1 MSEVQTTATVKTVF
15 RKPVTAADFK
25 HNAEVLHAAVV
36 KATDAYNVA
45 VQEYNRA
52 VELENI
58 TSGISITFNEGKG
71 DKAETLSG
79 RVITRL
85 DNGTYQVLVEFVGG
99 PAKLS
104 TVKPADV
111 VAIHKPTP
119 EPAAELSPAE
129 QAGDTS
135 HVG

>member
-1 MSEVQTTATVKTVF
+1 MSQAQTATVATLI
-15 RKPVTAADFK
+15 RKPVSAADFK
-25 HNAEVLHAAVV
+25 QNAEVLHAAVV

-58 TSGISITFNEGKG
+58 TSGIGITFNEGKG

-119 EPAAELSPAE
+119 EPSPSAEGGEPAAE
-129 QAGDTS
+129 
-135 HVG
+135 

>member
-1 MSEVQTTATVKTVF
+1 MSEVQTTAVATLI
-15 RKPVTAADFK
+15 RKPVSAADFK
-25 HNAEVLHAAVV
+25 QNAEVLHAAAV

-45 VQEYNRA
+45 VQDYNRA

-111 VAIHKPTP
+111 VAIHKPAP
-119 EPAAELSPAE
+119 EPSPSAEGGEPAAE
-129 QAGDTS
+129 
-135 HVG
+135 

>member
-1 MSEVQTTATVKTVF
+1 MSEVQTTTATLI

-25 HNAEVLHAAVV
+25 QNAEVLHAAVV

-45 VQEYNRA
+45 VQEYNRT

-119 EPAAELSPAE
+119 EPSPSAEGGEPAAE
-129 QAGDTS
+129 
-135 HVG
+135 

>member
-1 MSEVQTTATVKTVF
+1 MSEVQTPAVKTLN

-25 HNAEVLHAAVV
+25 QNAEVLHALALT
-36 KATDAYNVA
+36 ATANYNEA
-45 VQEYNRA
+45 CAAYNRA
-52 VELENI
+52 LELENI
-58 TSGISITFNEGKG
+58 TSGVSITFNEGKG
-71 DKAETLSG
+71 EKAEVLSG

-111 VAIHKPTP
+111 VAIHKP
-119 EPAAELSPAE
+119 EPVQVADLSPAE
-129 QAGDTS
+129 LAGDTS

>member
-1 MSEVQTTATVKTVF
+1 MSEVQATAVATLI

-25 HNAEVLHAAVV
+25 QNAEVLHAAVV

-45 VQEYNRA
+45 VQDYNRA

-58 TSGISITFNEGKG
+58 TSGISISFNEGKG
-71 DKAETLSG
+71 DKAEILSG

-85 DNGTYQVLVEFVGG
+85 ENGTYQVLVEFVGG

-111 VAIHKPTP
+111 VAIHKPQVEQVTGDVQ
-119 EPAAELSPAE
+119 PAE
-129 QAGDTS
+129 
-135 HVG
+135 

>member
-1 MSEVQTTATVKTVF
+1 MSEVQTTVATLI

-25 HNAEVLHAAVV
+25 QNAEVLHAAVV

-45 VQEYNRA
+45 VREYNRA

-119 EPAAELSPAE
+119 EPSPSAEGGEPAAE
-129 QAGDTS
+129 
-135 HVG
+135 

>member
-1 MSEVQTTATVKTVF
+1 MSEIQTTAIATLI

-119 EPAAELSPAE
+119 EPSPSAEGGEPAAE
-129 QAGDTS
+129 
-135 HVG
+135 

>member
-1 MSEVQTTATVKTVF
+1 MSEVQTTVATLI

-25 HNAEVLHAAVV
+25 QNAEVLHAAVV

-111 VAIHKPTP
+111 VAIHKPQVDSVP
-119 EPAAELSPAE
+119 GDVPAQPAE
-129 QAGDTS
+129 
-135 HVG
+135 

>member
-1 MSEVQTTATVKTVF
+1 MSEVQTTVATLI
-15 RKPVTAADFK
+15 RKPVSAADFK
-25 HNAEVLHAAVV
+25 QNAEVLHAAVV

-111 VAIHKPTP
+111 VAIHKPQ
-119 EPAAELSPAE
+119 AEEVPHDQQAQPAE
-129 QAGDTS
+129 
-135 HVG
+135 

>member
-1 MSEVQTTATVKTVF
+1 MSEVQTTAVATLI
-15 RKPVTAADFK
+15 RKPVSAADFK
-25 HNAEVLHAAVV
+25 QNAEVLHAAVV

-111 VAIHKPTP
+111 AVIHKPEPTP
-119 EPAAELSPAE
+119 EEVAERGIDDWS
-129 QAGDTS
+129 QS
-135 HVG
+135 Y

>member
-1 MSEVQTTATVKTVF
+1 
-15 RKPVTAADFK
+15 
-25 HNAEVLHAAVV
+25 VLHAAVV

-119 EPAAELSPAE
+119 EPSPSAEGGEPAAE
-129 QAGDTS
+129 
-135 HVG
+135 

>member
-1 MSEVQTTATVKTVF
+1 MSEVQTTAVATLI

-25 HNAEVLHAAVV
+25 QNAEVLHAAVV

-119 EPAAELSPAE
+119 EPSPSAEGGEPAAE
-129 QAGDTS
+129 
-135 HVG
+135 

>member
-1 MSEVQTTATVKTVF
+1 MSEVQTTVATLI
-15 RKPVTAADFK
+15 RKPVSAADFK
-25 HNAEVLHAAVV
+25 QNAEVLHAAAV

-111 VAIHKPTP
+111 VVIHKPEPTP
-119 EPAAELSPAE
+119 EAVAERGIDDWS
-129 QAGDTS
+129 QS
-135 HVG
+135 Y

>member
-1 MSEVQTTATVKTVF
+1 MSEVKTTVATLI

-25 HNAEVLHAAVV
+25 QNAEVLHAAVV

-119 EPAAELSPAE
+119 EPSPSAEGGEPAAE
-129 QAGDTS
+129 
-135 HVG
+135 

>member
-1 MSEVQTTATVKTVF
+1 MSEVQTTAVKTLN

-25 HNAEVLHAAVV
+25 NNAEVLHALALTATTNYNDAV
-36 KATDAYNVA
+36 AA
-45 VQEYNRA
+45 YNRA
-52 VELENI
+52 LELENI
-58 TSGISITFNEGKG
+58 TAGVSITFNEGKG

-79 RVITRL
+79 RVVTRL

-119 EPAAELSPAE
+119 EPSPSAEGGEPAAE
-129 QAGDTS
+129 
-135 HVG
+135 

>member
-1 MSEVQTTATVKTVF
+1 MSAVQTTAVATLI
-15 RKPVTAADFK
+15 RKPVSAADFK
-25 HNAEVLHAAVV
+25 QNAEVLHAAAV

-71 DKAETLSG
+71 DKAATLSG

-111 VAIHKPTP
+111 VAIHKPQP
-119 EPAAELSPAE
+119 EPSPSAEGGEPAAE
-129 QAGDTS
+129 
-135 HVG
+135 

>member
-1 MSEVQTTATVKTVF
+1 MSEVQTTAATLI

-25 HNAEVLHAAVV
+25 QNAEVLHAAVV

-111 VAIHKPTP
+111 VAIHKPEPTP
-119 EPAAELSPAE
+119 EEVAERGVDDWS
-129 QAGDTS
+129 QS
-135 HVG
+135 Y

>member
-1 MSEVQTTATVKTVF
+1 MSEVQTTTVATLI
-15 RKPVTAADFK
+15 RKPVSAADFK
-25 HNAEVLHAAVV
+25 QNAEVMHATAV

-45 VQEYNRA
+45 VQDYNRA

-111 VAIHKPTP
+111 VAIHKPQP
-119 EPAAELSPAE
+119 EPSQSAEGGGPAAE
-129 QAGDTS
+129 
-135 HVG
+135 

>member
-1 MSEVQTTATVKTVF
+1 MSQAQTATVATLI
-15 RKPVTAADFK
+15 RKPVSAADFK
-25 HNAEVLHAAVV
+25 QNAEVLHAAVV
-36 KATDAYNVA
+36 RATDAYNVA
-45 VQEYNRA
+45 VQDYNRA

-111 VAIHKPTP
+111 VAIHKP
-119 EPAAELSPAE
+119 EPAAVAIERDLGAYGGT
-129 QAGDTS
+129 AA
-135 HVG
+135 

>member
-1 MSEVQTTATVKTVF
+1 MSEVQTTVATLI

-119 EPAAELSPAE
+119 EPSPSAEGGEPAAE
-129 QAGDTS
+129 
-135 HVG
+135 

>member
-1 MSEVQTTATVKTVF
+1 MSEVQTTVATLI
-15 RKPVTAADFK
+15 RKPVSAADFK
-25 HNAEVLHAAVV
+25 QNAEVLHAAAV

-45 VQEYNRA
+45 VQDYNRA

-58 TSGISITFNEGKG
+58 TNGISITFTEGKG

-119 EPAAELSPAE
+119 EPVAELSPAE

>member
-1 MSEVQTTATVKTVF
+1 MSEVQTTAVATLI

-25 HNAEVLHAAVV
+25 QNAEVLHAIAV
-36 KATDAYNVA
+36 KATASYNDAVL
-45 VQEYNRA
+45 EYNRA

-111 VAIHKPTP
+111 VAIHKPEPTP
-119 EPAAELSPAE
+119 EVEQVAAE
-129 QAGDTS
+129 
-135 HVG
+135 

>member
-1 MSEVQTTATVKTVF
+1 MSEVQTTTVATLI

-25 HNAEVLHAAVV
+25 QNAEVLHAAVV

-119 EPAAELSPAE
+119 EPSPSAEGGEPAAE
-129 QAGDTS
+129 
-135 HVG
+135 

>member
-1 MSEVQTTATVKTVF
+1 MSEVQTTAVATLI
-15 RKPVTAADFK
+15 RKPVSAADFK
-25 HNAEVLHAAVV
+25 QNAEVLHAAVV

-119 EPAAELSPAE
+119 EPSPSAEGGEPAAE
-129 QAGDTS
+129 
-135 HVG
+135 

>member
-1 MSEVQTTATVKTVF
+1 MSEVQTTVATLI
-15 RKPVTAADFK
+15 RKPVSAADFK
-25 HNAEVLHAAVV
+25 QNAEVLHAAVV

-119 EPAAELSPAE
+119 EPSPSAEGGEPAAE
-129 QAGDTS
+129 
-135 HVG
+135 